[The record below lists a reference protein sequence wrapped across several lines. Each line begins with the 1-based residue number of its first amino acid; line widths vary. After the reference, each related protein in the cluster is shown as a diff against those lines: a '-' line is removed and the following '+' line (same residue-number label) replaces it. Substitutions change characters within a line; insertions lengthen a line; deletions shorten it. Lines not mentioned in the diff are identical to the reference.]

1 MKQEVEIRGKRLLVM
16 IAVLFIAVYIVLR
29 KESTST
35 FMMVLV
41 SMKIVIEGIFLFITC
56 YRFVSILSAEWDEFF
71 SYASVCE
78 REVIGVGDDM
88 AWMISEFASVG
99 NVTVRTLRYYDKIN
113 LLKPSD
119 YTEGA
124 SVIYER

>member
-1 MKQEVEIRGKRLLVM
+1 
-16 IAVLFIAVYIVLR
+16 
-29 KESTST
+29 
-35 FMMVLV
+35 MMVLV

-119 YTEGA
+119 YTEGGIGYIRKMICMCCSKFNHLSISIFHLEKFKILYC
-124 SVIYER
+124 SVI